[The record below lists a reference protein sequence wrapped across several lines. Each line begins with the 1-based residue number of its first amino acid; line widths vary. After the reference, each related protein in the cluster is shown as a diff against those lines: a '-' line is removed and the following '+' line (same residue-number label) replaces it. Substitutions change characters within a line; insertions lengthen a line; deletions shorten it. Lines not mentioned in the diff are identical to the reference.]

1 MLLLF
6 AFCVRCFVPSNWIRI
21 GVASLFLFLFLFSY
35 AFFLYLFSPIEPT
48 LPTAGT
54 HRNKIKKSSCQFKKS
69 VSNLYARPICT
80 AAVVANINGAT
91 YLEAKGQKDFK
102 SHPHQSH
109 QQRSSNAA
117 NMDFL
122 ISQVPATTNAVRQE
136 QELRNNAGVLLLNG
150 INNNLNVKQHLM
162 HHQQQQQHRQHQQH
176 LHHQQVQQ
184 KMTKKKLKLAQ
195 TQLDKLTQINIHLH
209 GTYYFSI
216 IFFLCI
222 ISIIIFVRFN
232 RLFCVVPIFFCV
244 LTRQR
249 SNQQYLLLYS
259 LTHYTLLCF
268 FFVICFR
275 RPLCYRLGIVPISE
289 THVRS
294 TH

>member
-1 MLLLF
+1 
-6 AFCVRCFVPSNWIRI
+6 
-21 GVASLFLFLFLFSY
+21 
-35 AFFLYLFSPIEPT
+35 
-48 LPTAGT
+48 
-54 HRNKIKKSSCQFKKS
+54 
-69 VSNLYARPICT
+69 
-80 AAVVANINGAT
+80 
-91 YLEAKGQKDFK
+91 
-102 SHPHQSH
+102 
-109 QQRSSNAA
+109 
-117 NMDFL
+117 MDFL

-294 TH
+294 THWNLSLSLNRFIRQGMKGMCDFVYGRRARDHNFPTVHAPTAGREQRNFTFQWAIANETWRHFLFSTNANNFHLSVHNDDVDDDGVSERLRGWEYQEWRR